1 MHISEGVLSAPVL
14 LSGAALTAVGTAM
27 GLKGLDYD
35 RIPQVAMLSAAFFI
49 ASLVHIPIGPSSVHL
64 ILNGLVGLLLG
75 WVAFPAILVG
85 LFLQALL
92 FQYGGFTA
100 LGVNCMIMAFPSV
113 MCFFLF
119 KSGVKSR
126 KHALSI
132 TMAFLCGFFAVLL
145 GSLLVAVALFL
156 TGEQFLVVAKLVV
169 IAHLPVMIIEGLI
182 TVFCIQFFKR
192 VKPEILEVTYGR

>member
-14 LSGAALTAVGTAM
+14 LSGAALTALGTAM

-49 ASLVHIPIGPSSVHL
+49 ASLVHIPIGLSSVHL

-119 KSGVKSR
+119 KSGIKSR
-126 KHALSI
+126 NPALSI

-145 GSLLVAVALFL
+145 GSVLVAVALFL